1 MYPLREQGRWAKPI
15 PKETE
20 VIPAIYHCSIQII
33 GRSKGRSAVGAAA
46 YRSGE
51 KILNTW
57 DGVTHDYTNKGG
69 VIYKEILLPSHA
81 PPEYAERAVL
91 WNAVEQIEKNKHAQ
105 LAREINVALPV
116 ELGRGEQIDLVR
128 NYCQKNFVD
137 AGMCADFAIHDNY
150 TGNPHAHILLTMRPF
165 KVDGTWDDKQRKV
178 YCRDENGNRIYDPQ
192 TRLYACETIA
202 TTDWNRRE
210 KAELW
215 RSSWAELC
223 NQYLARNDFDLK
235 IDHRS
240 YERQGIAL
248 KPTIHLG
255 PSVTEMERRGI
266 RTEKGDYNRTI
277 MEENSMMRQ
286 VRARVSNLH
295 GWSKNHAKG
304 RTERID
310 QEVVWYLFQG
320 NPRHTVAQKNRCLRA
335 ATYIQI
341 NRIQTPTD
349 FHNKV
354 EGLNTRYYRLNK
366 AQQGAE
372 TEIRIM
378 TEHLR
383 MYDIWKYSWRYQRKL
398 ERLKPKRRIRFEK
411 RHASK
416 LHAYHTAIDYFAEHD
431 LSMEDWNP
439 PRWKSRL
446 EKACKERYDCECVQT
461 DVKKELECLETIRQ
475 AMNEMHR
482 RQRRVEHD
490 RGAR

>member
-1 MYPLREQGRWAKPI
+1 M
-15 PKETE
+15 E

-51 KILNTW
+51 KILNIW

-81 PPEYAERAVL
+81 PPQYAERAVL
-91 WNAVEQIEKNKHAQ
+91 WNAVEQIEKNKQAQ
-105 LAREINVALPV
+105 LAREINVALPL
-116 ELGRGEQIDLVR
+116 ELGRGEQIDLVHD
-128 NYCQKNFVD
+128 YCQKNFVD

-150 TGNPHAHILLTMRPF
+150 TGNPHAHILLTMRPL
-165 KVDGTWDDKQRKV
+165 KQDGTWDDKQRKV
-178 YCRDENGNRIYDPQ
+178 YCRDESGNRIYDPK
-192 TRLYACETIA
+192 TRQYACETIA

-223 NQYLARNDFDLK
+223 NQYLAHIGEKTTL
-235 IDHRS
+235 DHRS
-240 YERQGIAL
+240 YERQGISL

-255 PSVTEMERRGI
+255 PSVTQMERRGI

-277 MEENSMMRQ
+277 MEERSLMRQ

-295 GWSKNHAKG
+295 GWSRNNAKG

-310 QEVVWYLFQG
+310 KEVVRYLLQN
-320 NPRHTVAQKNRCLRA
+320 NPRHTAAQKDRRLKA
-335 ATYIQI
+335 VSYMEI
-341 NRIQTPTD
+341 NRIQTPAD
-349 FHNKV
+349 IHNKI

-372 TEIRIM
+372 TEIRTM
-378 TEHLR
+378 AEHLR
-383 MYDIWKYSWRYQRKL
+383 MYEIWQHSWRYQRKW
-398 ERLKPKRRIRFEK
+398 ERLSRKRRKRFEQ

-482 RQRRVEHD
+482 MQRQRRPEYD
-490 RGAR
+490 REER

>member
-1 MYPLREQGRWAKPI
+1 MTIRGKESLFRNQGRTYLPQTVVVRKSKKCHCTPWGNKADGHSPY
-15 PKETE
+15 PKRME

-81 PPEYAERAVL
+81 PPQYTERAVL

-128 NYCQKNFVD
+128 DYCQKNFVD

-150 TGNPHAHILLTMRPF
+150 TGNPHAHILLTMRPL
-165 KVDGTWDDKQRKV
+165 KQDGTWDDKQRKV

-255 PSVTEMERRGI
+255 PSVTEIERRGI

-295 GWSKNHAKG
+295 GWNKNHA
-304 RTERID
+304 
-310 QEVVWYLFQG
+310 
-320 NPRHTVAQKNRCLRA
+320 
-335 ATYIQI
+335 
-341 NRIQTPTD
+341 
-349 FHNKV
+349 
-354 EGLNTRYYRLNK
+354 
-366 AQQGAE
+366 
-372 TEIRIM
+372 
-378 TEHLR
+378 
-383 MYDIWKYSWRYQRKL
+383 
-398 ERLKPKRRIRFEK
+398 
-411 RHASK
+411 
-416 LHAYHTAIDYFAEHD
+416 
-431 LSMEDWNP
+431 
-439 PRWKSRL
+439 
-446 EKACKERYDCECVQT
+446 
-461 DVKKELECLETIRQ
+461 
-475 AMNEMHR
+475 
-482 RQRRVEHD
+482 
-490 RGAR
+490 RGAQNGLIRKWYGISFKAIHGTPLPRKIAVSGRRLTFRSIGFRHQQISIIRSKD